1 MFLRLLQWVCNLL
14 IFFVG
19 SKRITGRENL
29 PPSGPYIVVTNH
41 MSASDLPLL
50 CVAIP
55 PDQMPRLRFFA
66 AEKWEHRFFIGTVMK
81 MAGAIYINRGAVDR
95 RALRKA
101 LDAIAEGAIFG
112 LAPEGTRSRVGKM
125 MKAREGAAYLASRA
139 GVPIVPVG
147 LVNTDTWSAN
157 FKSLRRTRFELHV
170 GKPFHLPDVGRRP
183 KGKDLEACTH
193 LIMVE
198 IAALIPTR
206 YHGYYQDSPAL
217 AAKLRGEDPWP
228 YCQAVVA
235 SSAQDESEAEVEVAG
250 YGNRAGYAGDNAN
263 GGG

>member
-14 IFFVG
+14 IFVVG
-19 SKRITGRENL
+19 SKKITGRENL
-29 PPSGPYIVVTNH
+29 PASGPYIVVTNH

-55 PDQMPRLRFFA
+55 PDQMPQLLFFA
-66 AEKWEHRFFIGTVMK
+66 AEKWEHRFLLGTIMRK
-81 MAGAIYINRGAVDR
+81 AGAIYINRGAVDR

-101 LDAIAEGAIFG
+101 VDAIEEGAIFG

-125 MKAREGAAYLASRA
+125 MRAREGAAYLASRA
-139 GVPIVPVG
+139 GVPLVPVG

-157 FKSLRRTRFELHV
+157 FKSLRRTHFELHI
-170 GKPFHLPDVGRRP
+170 GKPFHLPDVGRRT
-183 KGKDLEACTH
+183 KGKDLEAYTH

-198 IAALIPTR
+198 IAALIPAR

-217 AAKLRGEDPWP
+217 AARLRGEDPWP
-228 YCQAVVA
+228 YCQEVTAW
-235 SSAQDESEAEVEVAG
+235 SAPDEGETEAEMVGEAG
-250 YGNRAGYAGDNAN
+250 KAGHSGDDANAG
-263 GGG
+263 